1 MGRRLTRGRTC
12 LRLARDYRSARSTVS
27 THLAAYNQTTNSLQG
42 GSDVFIDIGDK
53 SWGVLSCQR
62 YFGGIEGNKSLH
74 VGDQFLSIGANDF
87 KVCFVYCHRSSKADL
102 K

>member
-1 MGRRLTRGRTC
+1 MTPVGKRLPFCAFNGKDWHTELGDTM
-12 LRLARDYRSARSTVS
+12 TKGF
-27 THLAAYNQTTNSLQG
+27 TG

-87 KVCFVYCHRSSKADL
+87 KVRQIRHCLRDTC
-102 K
+102 